1 MKQVNYRAVRLRPV
15 AAGYPALRNVSE
27 EAEQSARTSM
37 KLRTV
42 LLASVFAAFL
52 LAALFDP
59 RAFGQTTG
67 RQNPP
72 LVISSMAGRDLF
84 ESYCASCHGRDGK
97 GSGPVAPA
105 LKTSPPDLTTITR
118 RTGATFPRAR
128 VESFVTGNGDGLTPA
143 HGSKEMP
150 VWGPIFRGL
159 DPRDATNKVRI
170 SNIVSYIESLQSR

>member
-1 MKQVNYRAVRLRPV
+1 
-15 AAGYPALRNVSE
+15 
-27 EAEQSARTSM
+27 M
-37 KLRTV
+37 KLRTG
-42 LLASVFAAFL
+42 LLASVFAFL

-59 RAFGQTTG
+59 LAFGQTTG

-105 LKTSPPDLTTITR
+105 LKTSPPDLTTLTR
-118 RTGATFPRAR
+118 RTGTGGTFPRAR
-128 VESFVTGNGDGLTPA
+128 VESFVTGNGDRLTPA
-143 HGSKEMP
+143 HGSQEMP

>member
-1 MKQVNYRAVRLRPV
+1 MRLRT
-15 AAGYPALRNVSE
+15 
-27 EAEQSARTSM
+27 EA
-37 KLRTV
+37 
-42 LLASVFAAFL
+42 LASVFAAFL
-52 LAALFDP
+52 LAARFDP
-59 RAFGQTTG
+59 WAFGQSTG
-67 RQNPP
+67 PKNPP

-105 LKTSPPDLTTITR
+105 LKTSPPDLTTLTR
-118 RTGATFPRAR
+118 RTGAGGTFPRAR
-128 VESFVTGNGDGLTPA
+128 VESFVTGTGDRLTPA
-143 HGSKEMP
+143 HGSTEMP